1 MKKSVFKNAIFKFL
15 LNIFNLVVPI
25 IVGPYVLRKL
35 GPDLMGVINYSQA
48 IFAYFFIF
56 ASFGVYQYGL
66 REISKV
72 RNDKNKLKSV
82 FTSLFFITVIS
93 NIVITL
99 IYYIYIRITV
109 TTTSM
114 YIVSIILTFNFISN
128 IFYTEWVNEAL
139 ESYDFITIKTIIIR
153 IIYVVVLLLIVKSS
167 KDYGIY
173 VLLTVLSTFFNNIVS
188 YFYVKRYIK
197 FDFKNIKIKK
207 HIMPMLL
214 VVILSNANVLYTQLD
229 KVMLGE
235 YVSKSSVAF
244 YTMAQNISYMI
255 NAVLLSL
262 IHVSIPR
269 LSHYIGNGQKN
280 KYISLLNKISRMYL
294 FLLFPA
300 SIGMI
305 ILSKEI
311 VLIYGGEQ
319 YASAYQ
325 LLMLFSVYII
335 TIAYDTIFSNQIM
348 YINGFEKE
356 QVRIVF
362 FGGFINL
369 ILNILIL
376 NLGIFNENY
385 SVITTIFANIICVI
399 SQYIFIKKRIKLDY
413 NIFSFDKSKYLILSL
428 IFIPVTLLIKMLN
441 YNMFIYIILVIV
453 VNATIYFSILYF
465 TKDDIFLE
473 GLNKLLKKKFK

>member
-66 REISKV
+66 REISKA

-197 FDFKNIKIKK
+197 FDFKNIEIKR
-207 HIMPMLL
+207 HIKPMLL

-348 YINGFEKE
+348 YVNGFEKE

>member
-207 HIMPMLL
+207 HIKPMLL

-369 ILNILIL
+369 ILNMLIL

>member
-207 HIMPMLL
+207 HIKPMLL

-453 VNATIYFSILYF
+453 VNATIYFSILF
-465 TKDDIFLE
+465 
-473 GLNKLLKKKFK
+473 

>member
-207 HIMPMLL
+207 HIKPMLL

-413 NIFSFDKSKYLILSL
+413 NIFNFDKSKYLILSL

>member
-173 VLLTVLSTFFNNIVS
+173 VLLTVLSTFLNNIVS
-188 YFYVKRYIK
+188 YFYVKKYIK
-197 FDFKNIKIKK
+197 FDFKNIEIKK
-207 HIMPMLL
+207 HIKPMLL

-319 YASAYQ
+319 YVSAYQ

-348 YINGFEKE
+348 YVNGFEKE

-473 GLNKLLKKKFK
+473 GLNKLLKRKFK

>member
-66 REISKV
+66 REISKA

-207 HIMPMLL
+207 HIKPMLL

>member
-82 FTSLFFITVIS
+82 FTSLFLITVIS

-197 FDFKNIKIKK
+197 FDFKNIEIKK
-207 HIMPMLL
+207 HIKPMLL

-280 KYISLLNKISRMYL
+280 KYISLLNKISRIYL

-319 YASAYQ
+319 YSSAYQ

-348 YINGFEKE
+348 YVNGFEKE

-399 SQYIFIKKRIKLDY
+399 SQYIFIKKRIKLAY

-441 YNMFIYIILVIV
+441 CNMFIYIILVIV
-453 VNATIYFSILYF
+453 VNSTIYFSILYF
-465 TKDDIFLE
+465 TKDDIFLDC
-473 GLNKLLKKKFK
+473 LNKLLKKKFK

>member
-207 HIMPMLL
+207 HIKPMLL

>member
-173 VLLTVLSTFFNNIVS
+173 VLLTVLSTFLNNIVS
-188 YFYVKRYIK
+188 YFYVKKYIK
-197 FDFKNIKIKK
+197 FDFKNIEIKK
-207 HIMPMLL
+207 HIKPMLL

-319 YASAYQ
+319 YVSAYQ

-348 YINGFEKE
+348 YVNGFEKE

-413 NIFSFDKSKYLILSL
+413 NVFSFDKSKYLILSL

-473 GLNKLLKKKFK
+473 GLNKLLKRKFK

>member
-197 FDFKNIKIKK
+197 FDFKNIEIKR
-207 HIMPMLL
+207 HIKPMLL

-465 TKDDIFLE
+465 TKDDIFLD

>member
-207 HIMPMLL
+207 HIKPMLL

-465 TKDDIFLE
+465 TKDDIFLD